1 MEKNCY
7 NMNIVFT
14 PCKYKNKKGVFI
26 MKNALKIV
34 ALALVLVTMVAAL
47 ASCGGP
53 AKDPADAEK
62 ALKDNGYTVVK
73 SDNLATAALA
83 LAGVKDV
90 ESVVSGSATIDDKF
104 ETVTIFYFEDKDA
117 ANEAWEDAQ
126 KYADEKKDDKSED
139 WVVKKSG
146 AMIYFGTPNAV
157 KAAK

>member
-1 MEKNCY
+1 M
-7 NMNIVFT
+7 
-14 PCKYKNKKGVFI
+14 KK
-26 MKNALKIV
+26 ALKIV
-34 ALALVLVTMVAAL
+34 ALALVLVTMVAAF

-53 AKDPADAEK
+53 AKDPDDAEA
-62 ALKDNGYTVVK
+62 ALKENDYVVLK
-73 SDNLATAALA
+73 SDHLATGALA

-104 ETVTIFYFEDKDA
+104 ETVTILYFEDKDA
-117 ANEAWEDAQ
+117 ANEAWENAK
-126 KYADEKKDDKSED
+126 KYADDNKDDKAED